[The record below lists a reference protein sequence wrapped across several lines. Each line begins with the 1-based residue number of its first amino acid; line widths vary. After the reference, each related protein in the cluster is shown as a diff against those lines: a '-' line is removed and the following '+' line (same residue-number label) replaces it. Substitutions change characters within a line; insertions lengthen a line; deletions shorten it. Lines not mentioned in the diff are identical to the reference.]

1 MNYEIVTLSEKT
13 VAGLSART
21 SNLSPDMQN
30 VIGGLW
36 KSFYSE
42 NCHPLIEGK
51 ANSKD
56 LGIYT
61 DYAADEKG
69 EYTVMVACEIEEGA
83 KLPEGVTTRKI
94 PSGKYAKFV
103 VRGNMVEA
111 VNRFWQNLWQMKL
124 DRNFICD
131 FEEYQNGD
139 IENCEIHI
147 YIGVN

>member
-51 ANSKD
+51 ANGKS

-94 PSGKYAKFV
+94 PSGKYAKFI

-111 VNRFWQNLWQMKL
+111 VNRFWKDLWQMKL

>member
-36 KSFYSE
+36 ESFYSE
-42 NCHPLIEGK
+42 KCYPLIGGK
-51 ANSKD
+51 ANGKS

-61 DYAADEKG
+61 DYANHENG
-69 EYTVMVACEIEEGA
+69 EYTVMAACEIEEDA

-94 PSGKYAKFV
+94 PGGKYAKFV

-111 VNRFWQNLWQMKL
+111 VNRFWQELWQMKL